1 MKTNFDRW
9 WDSDYDDVSNPYK
22 KGTPAYWAWAG
33 WQAYDEQP
41 VDVIHTPKPER
52 TETIE
57 LDLTDQELLVLF
69 KLAHERDVTF
79 NDFVEIVLTDYL
91 EQIEYDNLLNKLDGP
106 SEPRMVQNTWPY
118 PEAD

>member
-1 MKTNFDRW
+1 MITLAQDK
-9 WDSDYDDVSNPYK
+9 
-22 KGTPAYWAWAG
+22 
-33 WQAYDEQP
+33 
-41 VDVIHTPKPER
+41 

-69 KLAHERDVTF
+69 KMAHEQDITF
-79 NDFVEIVLTDYL
+79 NEFVEVALLDFL
-91 EQIEYDNLLNKLDGP
+91 EKHQNDNLLNKLDGS